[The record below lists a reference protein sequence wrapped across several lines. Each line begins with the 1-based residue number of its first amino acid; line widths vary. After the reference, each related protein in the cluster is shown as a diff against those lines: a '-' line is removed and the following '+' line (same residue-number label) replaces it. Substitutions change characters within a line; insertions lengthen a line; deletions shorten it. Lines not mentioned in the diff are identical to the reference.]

1 MNDTPPNIRDVA
13 LAAGVSTATVSRTLS
28 SPEKVAETTR
38 DAVMRAVEASGY
50 RVNVAARNLRQRKS
64 GSIVILVPNLGNP
77 FFSQIIGGIEAEAS
91 PAGYNV
97 LVADSSQPHL
107 HRNTLHDYLRADR
120 ADGIICLDASM
131 SARIEQSGN
140 RKGRPPLIQ
149 ACERAESSAAVS
161 ITIDN
166 EHGARLAIRHLLAL
180 GHKQI
185 GYGAGPTGNVL
196 TLARQA
202 GAVDEAARH
211 GVDMRGFIFDG
222 DFSLESGV
230 AIARRWAELR
240 ERPTALFFSS
250 DMMACGFIAEARR
263 LGFST
268 PHDVSVIG
276 FDDIEISA
284 HFVPALT
291 TVRQPREAI
300 GRQAARML
308 LAAIDDPSRQLEPA
322 VMPIELIVRGSC
334 AAPPAT
340 KR

>member
-1 MNDTPPNIRDVA
+1 MNDIPPNIRDVA
-13 LAAGVSTATVSRTLS
+13 LAAGVSTATVSRALS
-28 SPEKVAETTR
+28 NPEKVAEATR

-97 LVADSSQPHL
+97 LVADSSQPLL
-107 HRNTLHDYLRADR
+107 HRDALHDYLRADR

-131 SARIEQSGN
+131 SARIEQSGG
-140 RKGRPPLIQ
+140 RRGRPPLVQ
-149 ACERAESSAAVS
+149 ACERAEHSTAVS
-161 ITIDN
+161 VTIDN

-180 GHKQI
+180 GHRKI
-185 GYGAGPTGNVL
+185 GYGAGPADNVL
-196 TLARQA
+196 SIARHA
-202 GAVDEAARH
+202 GSVDEAARQ

-230 AIARRWAELR
+230 AIARRWAELHT
-240 ERPTALFFSS
+240 RPTALFFSS

-268 PHDVSVIG
+268 PQDVSVIG

-308 LAAIDDPSRQLEPA
+308 LAAIDEPLHQQEPA
-322 VMPIELIVRGSC
+322 VLPVELIVRGSC
-334 AAPPAT
+334 AAPPVA
-340 KR
+340 RQ